1 MTPSSD
7 SDPRE
12 FRLGR
17 ALLLAAAVVIIV
29 AGLRA
34 AGAILI
40 PLLLA
45 TFLAFVGFPILQWL
59 CRKGVRL
66 PLAVLVTVLVECG
79 VISILGFLMSAT
91 FNDFARAAPG
101 YLNALITKTK
111 VLIVLLQDRGV
122 DLSEWISLERID
134 PSALMDLAGGIVG
147 GTVKG
152 VASLFS
158 LVMLVLIILVFV
170 LVEVAALP
178 EKLKRIRGGDR
189 LAENVRAVMADIQR
203 YLGVK
208 TLMSLAVGTVIGL
221 WVWLLGM
228 PFPLFWAGLA
238 FMLHYIPAIG
248 AFLAGIPA
256 ILVALVQQGPGAALV
271 LGLGYVVVNVVLG
284 NFVEPVLMGHRFGLS
299 TLVVFL
305 SMMFWGWIWGPV
317 GMLLSIPLTMIMK
330 IVFKQSEE
338 LRWLAL
344 LMGPSAPMAAEAV
357 RQQQAAEKS

>member
-1 MTPSSD
+1 M
-7 SDPRE
+7 
-12 FRLGR
+12 
-17 ALLLAAAVVIIV
+17 AAAAVIVV

-34 AGAILI
+34 AGPILI

-45 TFLAFVGFPILQWL
+45 IFLAFVGFPILQWL

-66 PLAVLVTVLVECG
+66 SVAVVVTVLVECG
-79 VISILGFLMSAT
+79 LLTILGFLMSTT

-101 YLNALITKTK
+101 YINALVTKTRDL
-111 VLIVLLQDRGV
+111 VALLQGKGV
-122 DLSEWISLERID
+122 DLSEWISVDRID
-134 PSALMDLAGGIVG
+134 ASAVMDLAGGIVG

-158 LVMLVLIILVFV
+158 HVTLVLIILIFV

-178 EKLKRIRGGDR
+178 EKLKQVRGGDH

-228 PFPLFWAGLA
+228 PFPLFWAALA
-238 FMLHYIPAIG
+238 FLLHYIPAIG

-256 ILVALVQQGPGAALV
+256 ILVALVQQGFGTALV
-271 LGLGYVVVNVVLG
+271 LALGYVAVNVVLG

-317 GMLLSIPLTMIMK
+317 GMLLSIPLTMIIK
-330 IVFKQSEE
+330 IALKQSKE
-338 LRWLAL
+338 LSWLAL
-344 LMGPSAPMAAEAV
+344 LMGPSAPMAAEAA
-357 RQQQAAEKS
+357 RHQHAAK

>member
-1 MTPSSD
+1 MM
-7 SDPRE
+7 
-12 FRLGR
+12 
-17 ALLLAAAVVIIV
+17 AAFVIVV

-40 PLLLA
+40 PVLLA
-45 TFLAFVGFPILQWL
+45 IFLAFAGFPILQWL
-59 CRKGVRL
+59 CRRGVRL
-66 PLAVLVTVLVECG
+66 SLAVFATVLVEFG
-79 VISILGFLMSAT
+79 VLSILGFLMSTT

-101 YLNALITKTK
+101 YVNALITKAK
-111 VLIVLLQDRGV
+111 ALIVLLQDRGV
-122 DLSEWISLERID
+122 DLSEYIALERID
-134 PSALMDLAGGIVG
+134 PSSLMDLAGGIVG

-158 LVMLVLIILVFV
+158 HVMFVLIILIFV

-178 EKLKRIRGGDR
+178 EKLKQVRGGDR

-221 WVWLLGM
+221 WVWFLGM
-228 PFPLFWAGLA
+228 PFPLFWAALA
-238 FMLHYIPAIG
+238 FLLHYIPAIG

-256 ILVALVQQGPGAALV
+256 ILVALVQQGVGTALV
-271 LGLGYVVVNVVLG
+271 LALGYVAVNVVLG

-305 SMMFWGWIWGPV
+305 SLMFWGWIWGPIAWRRTS
-317 GMLLSIPLTMIMK
+317 G
-330 IVFKQSEE
+330 
-338 LRWLAL
+338 R
-344 LMGPSAPMAAEAV
+344 
-357 RQQQAAEKS
+357 